1 MNINILHHS
10 ILYINKVLRENS
22 EILLNA
28 MSIFINEPLLDWRNF
43 ALRQAK
49 QQSKFLFI
57 YLLYIYLFIYLLY
70 SSIYLLYINIF
81 IYLFIYYIHLF
92 IYYIYIF
99 IYLFIFLFILYY

>member
-1 MNINILHHS
+1 MIFKIMNINILHHS

-70 SSIYLLYINIF
+70 SSIYLLYIY
-81 IYLFIYYIHLF
+81 IYLFIYFFVY
-92 IYYIYIF
+92 
-99 IYLFIFLFILYY
+99 FILLKKLRLKKRINL